1 MNVSEKKLNK
11 AVTNASGV
19 GSAHSSGIFDRD
31 GWSCLVRLDKGGDG
45 GGGVVV
51 RVVVGGGVVNVM
63 EGNAAVNCVEQ

>member
-1 MNVSEKKLNK
+1 MRPGWGALTRVE
-11 AVTNASGV
+11 
-19 GSAHSSGIFDRD
+19 IFDRE